1 MQKRIL
7 KVLLAFMLIMSM
19 TLSNFLLIGISTVNA
34 VEEIVQEKNTNNKNV
49 EFMAYF
55 KDEQG
60 NKVSTYSSKTTDTD
74 LKLYLSVSVKQ
85 EGYFNGAIT
94 LKNSNFKFKTDL
106 KNDKIS
112 DITENSVSLNQIN
125 AGDSVEL
132 EIKAETI
139 KETSYEVSLVKK
151 ESTLEL
157 TGTYRDSK
165 QKDISVKG
173 TRKLTLTMASP
184 YSKENNGIFLNQTIL
199 TNKVLNYD
207 GEHRVVQLQVE
218 TGLKD
223 NMYPVKNAI
232 LELQVP
238 KIGESYPEKMYIQ
251 TPEELA
257 TNGAK
262 ISDNDEEK
270 IKYSYDNKTGKVQ
283 VTTQNPEKDGKVV
296 WNQTGKDRYV
306 ITYVFASTEK
316 VENQKISA
324 NAEISL
330 YDQEKTKMSYNS
342 EITITSEDVDS
353 VINVS
358 VKNQEDEM
366 YKGKLYAGIDR
377 EFTEKMQ
384 LQVNLENIAEKINMQ
399 EDFSSMGLSNVYTK
413 NIVVNK
419 SNLLDILGQEGTLK
433 ILDKNTKSSFAELN
447 ANTQPDNEQNI
458 IISLPDKTAEI
469 AIETTKPVKTGTLEI
484 STTKIIGANSKEKV
498 KETSEINY
506 LVHSSYDIGDV
517 ENKMADAT
525 AKIALKESY
534 TNATINV
541 SKNEFSTMRTNENVE
556 IRVTLNSNSEED
568 ELYKNP
574 HILVNLPE
582 EFETIDVTSIK
593 LLNEEELKIKSAKL
607 INKTID
613 IQLEGVQT
621 EYKGKAI
628 EGATILMN
636 MNLVTNKKQKNADKQ
651 ISVTYTNENVVNYKN
666 GETTGSVAQDIKIV
680 SYAGVITTNSIKEY
694 GIETINNEGNQEA
707 KLALGVESK
716 TATVTSEII
725 NNNETSISNVKIL
738 GTLPT
743 KGALTENTVETIVE
757 GLQIT
762 GIDNS
767 KIKVYY

>member
-151 ESTLEL
+151 ESILEL

-232 LELQVP
+232 LELQAP

-306 ITYVFASTEK
+306 ITYVFASAEK

-419 SNLLDILGQEGTLK
+419 SNLLDKLGQEGTLK

-621 EYKGKAI
+621 KYKGKAAARI
-628 EGATILMN
+628 H
-636 MNLVTNKKQKNADKQ
+636 Q
-651 ISVTYTNENVVNYKN
+651 
-666 GETTGSVAQDIKIV
+666 
-680 SYAGVITTNSIKEY
+680 
-694 GIETINNEGNQEA
+694 
-707 KLALGVESK
+707 
-716 TATVTSEII
+716 
-725 NNNETSISNVKIL
+725 
-738 GTLPT
+738 
-743 KGALTENTVETIVE
+743 
-757 GLQIT
+757 
-762 GIDNS
+762 
-767 KIKVYY
+767 

>member
-725 NNNETSISNVKIL
+725 NIKCKNIRNITYKRSFNRKYSRNNSRR
-738 GTLPT
+738 
-743 KGALTENTVETIVE
+743 
-757 GLQIT
+757 IT
-762 GIDNS
+762 NNR
-767 KIKVYY
+767 Y

>member
-151 ESTLEL
+151 ESILEL

-232 LELQVP
+232 LELQAP

-607 INKTID
+607 INKTIVRNIFCFLKEMFLSFFFSSLD
-613 IQLEGVQT
+613 ISPLCSSMKRTDLSFSLHISLAPAYVVMIVVT
-621 EYKGKAI
+621 MNIIPLNPAYK
-628 EGATILMN
+628 
-636 MNLVTNKKQKNADKQ
+636 
-651 ISVTYTNENVVNYKN
+651 
-666 GETTGSVAQDIKIV
+666 
-680 SYAGVITTNSIKEY
+680 
-694 GIETINNEGNQEA
+694 
-707 KLALGVESK
+707 
-716 TATVTSEII
+716 
-725 NNNETSISNVKIL
+725 
-738 GTLPT
+738 
-743 KGALTENTVETIVE
+743 
-757 GLQIT
+757 
-762 GIDNS
+762 
-767 KIKVYY
+767 

>member
-1 MQKRIL
+1 
-7 KVLLAFMLIMSM
+7 
-19 TLSNFLLIGISTVNA
+19 
-34 VEEIVQEKNTNNKNV
+34 
-49 EFMAYF
+49 
-55 KDEQG
+55 
-60 NKVSTYSSKTTDTD
+60 
-74 LKLYLSVSVKQ
+74 
-85 EGYFNGAIT
+85 
-94 LKNSNFKFKTDL
+94 
-106 KNDKIS
+106 
-112 DITENSVSLNQIN
+112 
-125 AGDSVEL
+125 
-132 EIKAETI
+132 
-139 KETSYEVSLVKK
+139 
-151 ESTLEL
+151 
-157 TGTYRDSK
+157 
-165 QKDISVKG
+165 
-173 TRKLTLTMASP
+173 MASP

-498 KETSEINY
+498 K
-506 LVHSSYDIGDV
+506 
-517 ENKMADAT
+517 
-525 AKIALKESY
+525 
-534 TNATINV
+534 
-541 SKNEFSTMRTNENVE
+541 
-556 IRVTLNSNSEED
+556 
-568 ELYKNP
+568 
-574 HILVNLPE
+574 
-582 EFETIDVTSIK
+582 
-593 LLNEEELKIKSAKL
+593 L
-607 INKTID
+607 II
-613 IQLEGVQT
+613 
-621 EYKGKAI
+621 
-628 EGATILMN
+628 
-636 MNLVTNKKQKNADKQ
+636 
-651 ISVTYTNENVVNYKN
+651 
-666 GETTGSVAQDIKIV
+666 
-680 SYAGVITTNSIKEY
+680 
-694 GIETINNEGNQEA
+694 
-707 KLALGVESK
+707 
-716 TATVTSEII
+716 
-725 NNNETSISNVKIL
+725 
-738 GTLPT
+738 
-743 KGALTENTVETIVE
+743 
-757 GLQIT
+757 
-762 GIDNS
+762 
-767 KIKVYY
+767 